1 MLTLKDEKKVSF
13 RLAKITILAYT
24 NSTFEQSKVVL
35 SDLPSDSHLIVSGL
49 DFGLYTAMVAE
60 ESYLLIE
67 DDETLVSDIITEFRI
82 ESSDFWADL
91 FVWGLLKII
100 TLILTI
106 LSSIF
111 MPIAIYNIIEYNSNR
126 HIM

>member
-1 MLTLKDEKKVSF
+1 MDQTI
-13 RLAKITILAYT
+13 AK
-24 NSTFEQSKVVL
+24 Q
-35 SDLPSDSHLIVSGL
+35 
-49 DFGLYTAMVAE
+49 MVAE
-60 ESYLLIE
+60 QSYLENDLLLIE

-106 LSSIF
+106 LSCIF

>member
-1 MLTLKDEKKVSF
+1 MKKVSF

>member
-1 MLTLKDEKKVSF
+1 MVWFLDQTI
-13 RLAKITILAYT
+13 AK
-24 NSTFEQSKVVL
+24 Q
-35 SDLPSDSHLIVSGL
+35 
-49 DFGLYTAMVAE
+49 MVAE
-60 ESYLLIE
+60 ESYMLIE

-100 TLILTI
+100 TLVLTI
-106 LSSIF
+106 LSCIF